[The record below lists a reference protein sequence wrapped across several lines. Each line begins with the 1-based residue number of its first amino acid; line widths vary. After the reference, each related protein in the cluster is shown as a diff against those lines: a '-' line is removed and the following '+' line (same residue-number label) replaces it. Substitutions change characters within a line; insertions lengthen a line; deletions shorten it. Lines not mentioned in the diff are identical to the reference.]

1 MNYDFDKI
9 IDRSGSDD
17 FKHEVLKER
26 YGRDDILPL
35 WVADMDFETPDF
47 ILDAMRK
54 RMEHPIFGYTVQPNP
69 SLT

>member
-1 MNYDFDKI
+1 MNYDFDNI
-9 IDRSGSDD
+9 IDRSGSGDL
-17 FKHEVLKER
+17 KHEVLKER

-54 RMEHPIFGYTVQPNP
+54 RMEHPIFGYTVQPEEY
-69 SLT
+69 